1 MRSLHGRLRSTGA
14 GRAISC
20 KLAPPRDISGDDP
33 GHTLAK
39 SVANVV
45 VANVLGAQSVGGW
58 HNVTLA
64 ANSEASDS
72 SMTDEP
78 AVLIVDDDEGVRRV
92 FRRVLERQGMRVIEA
107 HDGESGIARCDEVAP
122 GMVFLDLRM
131 PGMDGLD
138 VLSALVERHPET
150 PVVVVSGQ
158 GTMDDA
164 VQALRRG
171 AWDFVG
177 KPLADNELLIR
188 AARRGVE
195 RAQLLKQNREYGES
209 LRQANQRL
217 SAALRELRSDEQ
229 AARQLQFQLLPKD
242 GLKIGSFSFNRRLIP
257 SQLLSGDFLD
267 YFPLT
272 ERYAG
277 LYLADVAGHGA
288 ASAFVTAILTT
299 LVGKY
304 RELLHARDDETILY
318 PQRFLARLDADL
330 GSLSIAKHVTMFY
343 AVIDLPSGTLA
354 YCNAGAFPFPFLANG
369 TNVTELEVSGRPL
382 NLPGRGGFGE
392 GEAEMAVGSRLLLL
406 SDGVL
411 ELAPKKSQRQRRDE
425 IAELLSQAQSMEDLT
440 RPLGLTESTALSDD
454 IAVVFARR
462 EENP

>member
-1 MRSLHGRLRSTGA
+1 
-14 GRAISC
+14 
-20 KLAPPRDISGDDP
+20 
-33 GHTLAK
+33 
-39 SVANVV
+39 
-45 VANVLGAQSVGGW
+45 
-58 HNVTLA
+58 
-64 ANSEASDS
+64 
-72 SMTDEP
+72 MTDEP

-92 FRRVLERQGMRVIEA
+92 FRRVLEREGMRVAEA
-107 HDGESGIARCDEVAP
+107 ANGETGIAMCRELAP

-188 AARRGVE
+188 AARRGIE
-195 RAQLLKQNREYGES
+195 RAQLLHQNREYSES
-209 LRQANQRL
+209 LRRTNQRL
-217 SAALRELRSDEQ
+217 SAALRELRNDEQ
-229 AARQLQFQLLPKD
+229 AARQLQFQLLPED
-242 GLKIGSFSFNRRLIP
+242 GLRIGPFAFHRRLFP

-272 ERYAG
+272 ERTAG

-304 RELLHARDDETILY
+304 RELLHARDDETLLH
-318 PQRFLARLDADL
+318 PTQFLTSLDADL
-330 GSLSIAKHVTMFY
+330 GRLSIAKHVTMFY
-343 AVIDLPSGTLA
+343 AVLDTATGKLS
-354 YCNAGAFPFPFLANG
+354 YCNAGAFPFPFIANG
-369 TNVTELEVSGRPL
+369 DRVTELESNGRPL
-382 NLPGRGGFGE
+382 NLPGRGRFGE
-392 GEAEMAVGSRLLLL
+392 GEAELANGGRMLLL

-411 ELAPKKSQRQRRDE
+411 ELAPKKAQRSRRDE
-425 IAELLSQAQSMEDLT
+425 IAELLARAHSIEDLIK
-440 RPLGLTESTALSDD
+440 PIGLSESTALSDD
-454 IAVVFARR
+454 IAIVFARR
-462 EENP
+462 EE